1 MAAITIQRALTC
13 SPRAVAMIAKAIAPA
28 IPTRTQGPCDRR
40 VLVMAF
46 PIPVRLLIVN
56 DYAPAR
62 QVWEAGAAVLI
73 LAEGVSPKSH
83 TGLETA
89 CAAIL
94 GWPSLIQHRNGGAR
108 EAFE

>member
-1 MAAITIQRALTC
+1 MAATTIQRALTC

-62 QVWEAGAAVLI
+62 QVWEAGGPSVRAGAM
-73 LAEGVSPKSH
+73 AGVIVRCSGSWQPGRVQS
-83 TGLETA
+83 
-89 CAAIL
+89 
-94 GWPSLIQHRNGGAR
+94 
-108 EAFE
+108 